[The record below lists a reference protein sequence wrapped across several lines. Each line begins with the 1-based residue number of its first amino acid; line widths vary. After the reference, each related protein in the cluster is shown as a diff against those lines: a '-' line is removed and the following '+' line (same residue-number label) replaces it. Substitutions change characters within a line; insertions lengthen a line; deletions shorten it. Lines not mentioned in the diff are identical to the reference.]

1 MAFMI
6 NLHVCLKCTLALAL
20 NYFKN
25 KLAWHSLI
33 LQDFGMRVTWL
44 IAVVLLGII
53 PLHETAEVSKNKI
66 YLSRL
71 RPRLIYTSL
80 NFETDTE
87 TFYLHSQNS
96 ILSLRLLLIDLMV

>member
-6 NLHVCLKCTLALAL
+6 NLHVCLTCTLALAL

-53 PLHETAEVSKNKI
+53 PLHKMVNTIVTA
-66 YLSRL
+66 LP
-71 RPRLIYTSL
+71 RPQPNSTSTQVESDKVISWTTHPHQL
-80 NFETDTE
+80 NF
-87 TFYLHSQNS
+87 
-96 ILSLRLLLIDLMV
+96 